1 MSITPDQFRRLSAT
15 YHNSTAELHRMLE
28 ILDQHFDNCRLSDH
42 PENLT
47 GAQIAEFSAAMLRM
61 RSAWIQ
67 IRSIIEESGRNT
79 AIVARYWADNQC
91 VLATFDEWQVM
102 LAAAEQMVSP
112 KPEYR
117 PETPAAVR
125 MARMISDSDA
135 AFSPPVRLESEL
147 SAVVEPKPKHDVFAL
162 LFMLSL
168 GIVIGAFFLR

>member
-79 AIVARYWADNQC
+79 AMIAEYWAD
-91 VLATFDEWQVM
+91 
-102 LAAAEQMVSP
+102 EQ
-112 KPEYR
+112 
-117 PETPAAVR
+117 
-125 MARMISDSDA
+125 
-135 AFSPPVRLESEL
+135 
-147 SAVVEPKPKHDVFAL
+147 
-162 LFMLSL
+162 LSL
-168 GIVIGAFFLR
+168 IHISEPTRPCH